1 MAADGANGGC
11 KLLYGCQQSGQIG
24 GMLAMACLVAIV
36 LERAPLGRVGSE
48 QATERLLQACSTS
61 RPPLYLCP
69 LLEQRPPPLVSV
81 SLRPARHPPHSRVS
95 QPARANALPPPLSA
109 SRPMNKLHPNL

>member
-36 LERAPLGRVGSE
+36 LERAPLGRVGSD
-48 QATERLLQACSTS
+48 
-61 RPPLYLCP
+61 
-69 LLEQRPPPLVSV
+69 
-81 SLRPARHPPHSRVS
+81 
-95 QPARANALPPPLSA
+95 RAALS
-109 SRPMNKLHPNL
+109 